1 MKEKRENIF
10 MVAGMVKG
18 TIRDIR
24 MEDEKRKSWQEKEK
38 TKRKEKREKTIIMT
52 GMVKG
57 TIRDVRMEDEKRKG
71 DRKKKRP
78 KGKKKKR
85 KNYSDRNSKRKEGRS
100 TN

>member
-1 MKEKRENIF
+1 
-10 MVAGMVKG
+10 
-18 TIRDIR
+18 
-24 MEDEKRKSWQEKEK
+24 
-38 TKRKEKREKTIIMT
+38 MT